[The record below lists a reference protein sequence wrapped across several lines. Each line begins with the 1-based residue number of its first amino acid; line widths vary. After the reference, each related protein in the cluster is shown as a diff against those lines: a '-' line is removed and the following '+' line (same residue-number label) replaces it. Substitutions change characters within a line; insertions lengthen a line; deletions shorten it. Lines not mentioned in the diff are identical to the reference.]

1 MNKKVKTTFIIL
13 SVALPF
19 LLYCIYYYSMMIGN
33 APYRFSDFQSIV
45 FEYGNGD
52 SLVNKWNS
60 QTKDYQY
67 VNARDSLVKM
77 KLHVRNDDLLFL
89 HRKAAELGFWNFP
102 NVEENDSLKAKGT
115 KTLHYIIEFNYKHK
129 SKKVLFDEAFD
140 GDPKL
145 KDANEQMIK
154 LIQNVLNTEEEREKK

>member
-1 MNKKVKTTFIIL
+1 
-13 SVALPF
+13 
-19 LLYCIYYYSMMIGN
+19 MIGN

-67 VNARDSLVKM
+67 VNTRDSLVKM

-102 NVEENDSLKAKGT
+102 SVEKGDST
-115 KTLHYIIEFNYKHK
+115 KYGGKSTPHYLIIFNYKKK

>member
-1 MNKKVKTTFIIL
+1 MNKRVKTTFIIL
-13 SVALPF
+13 SIALPF
-19 LLYCIYYYSMMIGN
+19 LLYCVYYYSMMIGN
-33 APYRFSDFQSIV
+33 APYRFSDFDSIV

-60 QTKDYQY
+60 KTKDYQY
-67 VNARDSLVKM
+67 VTEHDSLVKM

-102 NVEENDSLKAKGT
+102 AMEVNNDPKAKA
-115 KTLHYIIEFNYKHK
+115 LNAPHYLIIFNYKHK
-129 SKKVLFDEAFD
+129 SKRVLFDEAFD

-154 LIQNVLNTEEEREKK
+154 LIQQVLNTEEEREKK

>member
-1 MNKKVKTTFIIL
+1 MNKRVKTTFIIL
-13 SVALPF
+13 SIALPF
-19 LLYCIYYYSMMIGN
+19 LLYCVYYYSMMIGN

-60 QTKDYQY
+60 KTKDYQY
-67 VNARDSLVKM
+67 VTEHDSLVKM

-115 KTLHYIIEFNYKHK
+115 KTPHYLIEFNYKHK
-129 SKKVLFDEAFD
+129 SKKVLFDEAFN

-145 KDANEQMIK
+145 YDANKQMIL
-154 LIQNVLNTEEEREKK
+154 LIKQVLNTEEEREKK

>member
-1 MNKKVKTTFIIL
+1 MNKKVKTAFLIL
-13 SVALPF
+13 SIALPF
-19 LLYCIYYYSMMIGN
+19 LIYCVYYYSMMIGN
-33 APYRFSDFQSIV
+33 APYKFSEFDSIV

-52 SLVNKWNS
+52 SLVNKFNS
-60 QTKDYQY
+60 KTKDYEY
-67 VNARDSLVKM
+67 LNSHDSLIKK
-77 KLHVRNDDLLFL
+77 KLHVRSDDLLLL

-102 NVEENDSLKAKGT
+102 DREVNDSSKFKNSP
-115 KTLHYIIEFNYKHK
+115 HYLIEFNYKRK

-154 LIQNVLNTEEEREKK
+154 AIEDVLNTEEEKEKN

>member
-1 MNKKVKTTFIIL
+1 MNKKVKTAFLIL
-13 SVALPF
+13 SIALPF
-19 LLYCIYYYSMMIGN
+19 LIYCVYYYSMMIGN
-33 APYRFSDFQSIV
+33 APYKFSEFDSIV

-52 SLVNKWNS
+52 SLVNKFNS
-60 QTKDYQY
+60 KTKDYEY
-67 VNARDSLVKM
+67 LNSHDSLIKK
-77 KLHVRNDDLLFL
+77 KLHVRSDDLLIL

-102 NVEENDSLKAKGT
+102 NREVNSP
-115 KTLHYIIEFNYKHK
+115 HYLIEFNYKLK

-154 LIQNVLNTEEEREKK
+154 AIEDVLNTEEEKEKN

>member
-13 SVALPF
+13 SIALPF
-19 LLYCIYYYSMMIGN
+19 LIYCVYYYSMMIKN
-33 APYRFSDFQSIV
+33 APYRFSDFQFIQ

-52 SLVNKWNS
+52 SLINKWDS
-60 QTKDYQY
+60 KTQDYQY
-67 VNARDSLVKM
+67 VNSHDSLVKM

-102 NVEENDSLKAKGT
+102 DVEVNNNPKT
-115 KTLHYIIEFNYKHK
+115 KVANAPHYLMIFNYKQK
-129 SKKVLFDEAFD
+129 SKKVLFDESFD

-154 LIQNVLNTEEEREKK
+154 LIQTVLNDEEGRERK

>member
-1 MNKKVKTTFIIL
+1 
-13 SVALPF
+13 
-19 LLYCIYYYSMMIGN
+19 
-33 APYRFSDFQSIV
+33 V

-60 QTKDYQY
+60 KTKDYQY
-67 VNARDSLVKM
+67 LTEHDSLVKM

-115 KTLHYIIEFNYKHK
+115 KTPHYLIEFNYKHK
-129 SKKVLFDEAFD
+129 SKKVLFDEAFN

-145 KDANEQMIK
+145 KDANQQMIK
-154 LIQNVLNTEEEREKK
+154 LIQQVLNTEEEREKK

>member
-1 MNKKVKTTFIIL
+1 MNQKLRTTFIIL
-13 SVALPF
+13 SVAVPF
-19 LLYCIYYYSMMIGN
+19 LLYCVYYYSMMIGN

-52 SLVNKWNS
+52 SLLNKWNS

-67 VNARDSLVKM
+67 VNAHDSLVKM
-77 KLHVRNDDLLFL
+77 KIHVRNDDLLFL

-102 NVEENDSLKAKGT
+102 SVEQGDSAKAKGKET
-115 KTLHYIIEFNYKHK
+115 PHYLIEFNYKHK

-145 KDANEQMIK
+145 KDANEEMIK
-154 LIQNVLNTEEEREKK
+154 LIQSVLNTEEEREKK

>member
-1 MNKKVKTTFIIL
+1 MNKRVKTTFIIL
-13 SVALPF
+13 SIALPF
-19 LLYCIYYYSMMIGN
+19 LLYCVYYYSMMIGN

-60 QTKDYQY
+60 KTKDYQY
-67 VNARDSLVKM
+67 VTEHDSLVKM

-102 NVEENDSLKAKGT
+102 SVEEGDST
-115 KTLHYIIEFNYKHK
+115 KSGGKKTPHYLIEFNYKHK
-129 SKKVLFDEAFD
+129 SKKVLFDEAFN

-154 LIQNVLNTEEEREKK
+154 LIQQILNTEEEREKK

>member
-1 MNKKVKTTFIIL
+1 MNQKLKITFVIL
-13 SVALPF
+13 CIAVPF
-19 LLYCIYYYSMMIGN
+19 LLYCVYYYSMMIGN

-60 QTKDYQY
+60 ATKDYQY
-67 VNARDSLVKM
+67 VNAHDSLVKM
-77 KLHVRNDDLLFL
+77 KIHVRNDDLLYL

-102 NVEENDSLKAKGT
+102 NVEQGDSTKAGGK
-115 KTLHYIIEFNYKHK
+115 KTPHYLIVFNYKHK

-145 KDANEQMIK
+145 KDANEEMIK
-154 LIQNVLNTEEEREKK
+154 LIEGILNTEEAREKK